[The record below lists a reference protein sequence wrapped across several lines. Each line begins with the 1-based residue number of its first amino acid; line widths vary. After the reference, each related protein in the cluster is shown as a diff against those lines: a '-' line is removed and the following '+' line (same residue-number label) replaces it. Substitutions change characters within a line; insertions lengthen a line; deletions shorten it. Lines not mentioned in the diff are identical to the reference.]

1 MYMRY
6 FLKNVVTIT
15 PKTTLKGAHNVMT
28 FHGVRHLPVVDN
40 GKVVG
45 LLSEPNLRGTL
56 DEISYRS
63 DCEGVWKTP
72 VIEFMTKDY
81 VVVSPDD
88 YLRGV
93 AVRLIENESS
103 AALIMDK
110 DVLVG
115 IVTVK
120 DMFQLM
126 IRVMGFNE
134 PGLRIQLEDGEEHFN
149 KVLQILINQNKRI
162 KSLYFLPNP
171 EGAKSLHIRL
181 DTLDAEDIEKEFGSE
196 NITVKVER

>member
-6 FLKNVVTIT
+6 FLKTVITIT

-28 FHGVRHLPVVDN
+28 FHGIRHLPVVDN

-45 LLSEPNLRGTL
+45 LLSEPDIRGIL

-81 VVVSPDD
+81 VIVSPDD
-88 YLRGV
+88 YLRRV
-93 AVRLIENESS
+93 AVSLIDKESS

-115 IVTVK
+115 IVTIK
-120 DMFQLM
+120 DILQLL
-126 IRVMGFNE
+126 IRVMEFNE
-134 PGLRIQLEDGEEHFN
+134 PGLRIQLEDGEKHFN
-149 KVLQILINQNKRI
+149 KVLQILINQNKLI

-171 EGAKSLHIRL
+171 EGTKSLHIRL
-181 DTLDAEDIEKEFGSE
+181 DSIDAEEIEKEFGSE
-196 NITVKVER
+196 NIIVKVEK